1 MGFIALRACDA
12 HLALFGQQWRS
23 GAMGILE
30 RATTAP
36 ALHCVRAAMPISPFL
51 ACNGAMSILARATT
65 APALHCVRAMPIS
78 PFLACDGAMHEH
90 LSTRGYSSWTSLTAP
105 RALNHL
111 PRGQGSLAHR
121 AGRRASSGDSGF
133 SQCGGASVG
142 DAHPAARTNE
152 RRFLPPSARDL
163 PARRA
168 CRQAGRQTKS
178 TPLAPTTTQ
187 LHQHI
192 HTRAPPSLQWF
203 TLTFRREA

>member
-1 MGFIALRACDA
+1 MRVFLSRVFRKPTRLCCELATWLFMIITRATSRVGFRKTDFILLDLRGAFFFTGFIVRMQCPFDPL
-12 HLALFGQQWRS
+12 WP
-23 GAMGILE
+23 
-30 RATTAP
+30 TTAK
-36 ALHCVRAAMPISPFL
+36 R
-51 ACNGAMSILARATT
+51 R
-65 APALHCVRAMPIS
+65 
-78 PFLACDGAMHEH
+78 HEH

-111 PRGQGSLAHR
+111 PRGQESLAHR

-152 RRFLPPSARDL
+152 RRFPPPSARDL

>member
-1 MGFIALRACDA
+1 MQCPFDPCGLQR
-12 HLALFGQQWRS
+12 RS
-23 GAMGILE
+23 
-30 RATTAP
+30 
-36 ALHCVRAAMPISPFL
+36 
-51 ACNGAMSILARATT
+51 GAMSILARATT
-65 APALHCVRAMPIS
+65 DSSCTSLC
-78 PFLACDGAMHEH
+78 ACNANFTLFGLQWRHEH

-192 HTRAPPSLQWF
+192 HTHAPPSLQWF

>member
-1 MGFIALRACDA
+1 
-12 HLALFGQQWRS
+12 
-23 GAMGILE
+23 
-30 RATTAP
+30 
-36 ALHCVRAAMPISPFL
+36 MPISPFL
-51 ACNGAMSILARATT
+51 ACNGAMMSILARATT
-65 APALHCVRAMPIS
+65 APVLHCVRVMPIS
-78 PFLACDGAMHEH
+78 PFLACNGAMNI
-90 LSTRGYSSWTSLTAP
+90 LARAATAPGLRSLPAP

-152 RRFLPPSARDL
+152 RRFPPPSARDL

-187 LHQHI
+187 LRQHI
-192 HTRAPPSLQWF
+192 HTHAPPSLQWF